1 MDYESTRCAR
11 LMTKAFAAHCDL
23 KMKNASS
30 LGVKGE
36 ETLAE
41 MQLLAGWV
49 AEARERGEERDDAA
63 RRMRRIDGGQNLVDG
78 KETTSVSVSFPT
90 PMRTAGDKF
99 KVLMHAAQNGVDTLR
114 AEIVQMAR
122 SDEIDDAL
130 LLILTGTCR
139 AFPNPDTTFY
149 RPWSSTLLVMY
160 VAVASTSNTY
170 CILAT
175 LTNISQVHCLP
186 IRATCTLGT
195 DTFRLQRQRGE
206 RAGGGRRRASEIS
219 AENSRGVRAGMEK
232 CERVT

>member
-139 AFPNPDTTFY
+139 AFPNPDTLFADC
-149 RPWSSTLLVMY
+149 SSTLLVMY

-170 CILAT
+170 GILAT
-175 LTNISQVHCLP
+175 LTNIYTLRSTP
-186 IRATCTLGT
+186 ILKTR
-195 DTFRLQRQRGE
+195 D
-206 RAGGGRRRASEIS
+206 
-219 AENSRGVRAGMEK
+219 
-232 CERVT
+232 

>member
-1 MDYESTRCAR
+1 

-130 LLILTGTCR
+130 LLILTGNAANAQAEGDDGR
-139 AFPNPDTTFY
+139 AKFL
-149 RPWSSTLLVMY
+149 RK
-160 VAVASTSNTY
+160 
-170 CILAT
+170 I
-175 LTNISQVHCLP
+175 
-186 IRATCTLGT
+186 
-195 DTFRLQRQRGE
+195 
-206 RAGGGRRRASEIS
+206 
-219 AENSRGVRAGMEK
+219 AEV
-232 CERVT
+232 CEREWKNASG